1 MKRYEALEKTGGFFE
16 TKLRV
21 HKPPGFRTKFT
32 NAIPS
37 AHFVLREAE
46 NMIVWELNKNS
57 AKRMESGFHTT
68 EGEFSISSPFSNKHH
83 EDLQASYIRATIGHD
98 RESGTKLQLQKI
110 NKVDSLWVW

>member
-21 HKPPGFRTKFT
+21 HKPLGFRTKFT

-46 NMIVWELNKNS
+46 NMIV
-57 AKRMESGFHTT
+57 
-68 EGEFSISSPFSNKHH
+68 
-83 EDLQASYIRATIGHD
+83 
-98 RESGTKLQLQKI
+98 
-110 NKVDSLWVW
+110 

>member
-37 AHFVLREAE
+37 AHFVLKGGREHDSVRTE
-46 NMIVWELNKNS
+46 QKLSKKN
-57 AKRMESGFHTT
+57 G
-68 EGEFSISSPFSNKHH
+68 
-83 EDLQASYIRATIGHD
+83 IRFLYYRG
-98 RESGTKLQLQKI
+98 
-110 NKVDSLWVW
+110 